1 MLGGRVS
8 KDKVRIIPL
17 GGLGEIGRNMMVV
30 EYGDALIVVD
40 AGLMFPNNDMLGI
53 DIVIPDM
60 TYILQRAERLKA
72 ILITHGH
79 EDHVGALPY
88 LLEKVHVPV
97 YATRL
102 TRGFIEVKLR
112 EAKISDADLHT
123 IASGDSLDIGPFHI
137 EFFHVSHSIPD
148 GVGLAI
154 QTPMGTIVHSGDFKF
169 DHSPVDGRRT
179 DFGKLAELGMR
190 GVLLLLSDSTNAE
203 KRGYTP
209 SEQMISEMFA
219 RVFAEAQ
226 GRVIVATFASNISR
240 VQQVLETAERFG
252 RFVGVVGRSM
262 VHNVRI
268 ARELGYL
275 RVPEGVLLP
284 VEQLEQLPGSQVALV
299 CTGSQGEPTSALVRM
314 AHNDLRSVSIVPG
327 DTVVVSANPIPGN
340 EELVNRTLDNLF
352 RLGANVLYEEILD
365 VHVSGH
371 ASQDEQKL
379 LLNLLQP
386 RYFVPIHGEYRHL
399 VLHSKLAQ
407 QCGVKAENVFVMET
421 GDVLEIYDDKA
432 EVVDKVADSYVFID
446 GLGMGDVEQTV
457 LEDRRLLSRNGF
469 LVAIVNMDRY
479 TGGLVG
485 EPQIVTRGFVYEAE
499 TVSFL
504 ERARQEIER
513 VVQSGGTR
521 SEIADRLR
529 SVLSRLAQ
537 AETGR
542 RPIVVPV
549 VIRT

>member
-1 MLGGRVS
+1 MS
-8 KDKVRIIPL
+8 KGKLRIIPL

-30 EYGDALIVVD
+30 EYDDSLIVVD
-40 AGLMFPNNDMLGI
+40 AGLMFPDNDMLGI

-72 ILITHGH
+72 VLVTHGH

-88 LLEKVHVPV
+88 LLDKVHVPV

-102 TRGFIEVKLR
+102 TQGFIEVKLR
-112 EAKISDADLHT
+112 EARITGAELHT
-123 IASGDSLDIGPFHI
+123 IASGDSLDIGPFRV

-154 QTPMGTIVHSGDFKF
+154 QTPVGTVVHSGDFKF

-209 SEQMISEMFA
+209 SEQMISEMLA
-219 RVFAEAQ
+219 RVFAEAK

-240 VQQVLETAERFG
+240 LQQVLEAAERFG

-275 RVPEGVLLP
+275 PVPEGVLLP
-284 VEQLEQLPGSQVALV
+284 VEQLDQLPDNQVALV

-314 AHNDLRSVSIVPG
+314 AHNDQRSVSIVPG

-352 RLGANVLYEEILD
+352 RLGANVFYDEILD

-379 LLNLLQP
+379 LCNLLQP

-407 QCGVKAENVFVMET
+407 QSGVKPENIFVMET
-421 GDVLEIYDDKA
+421 GDVLEINEDGA

-469 LVAIVNMDRY
+469 LVAIVNVDKY
-479 TGGLVG
+479 TGGLIG

-513 VVQSGGTR
+513 AVKSGGTR

-529 SVLSRLAQ
+529 GTLSRLAQ

-549 VIRT
+549 VIRA